1 MTATRQSIHRS
12 TPTHSLTKEKNMK
25 YELTPLH
32 SEVAP
37 NLFMGG
43 TDDSATIDKPQKL
56 NYFEGNNE
64 FDCVVTLYAW
74 AAPANWG
81 VEERRFGFPDA
92 NLIKEYIPTIVE
104 LAQWAHS
111 KWAAGKKVNIRCQAG
126 LNRSGLVTA
135 LTLMISGMS
144 ANEAIDTLRE
154 KRSGYALCNSEYE
167 RWLLTEASKCL
178 GLEQIRKSA

>member
-1 MTATRQSIHRS
+1 M
-12 TPTHSLTKEKNMK
+12 N
-25 YELTPLH
+25 YEITPLY

-43 TDDSATIDKPQKL
+43 TDDLATIDQPQKL
-56 NYFEGNNE
+56 NHFEVNNE

-92 NLIKEYIPTIVE
+92 SIIDEYIPTIVE

-111 KWAAGKKVNIRCQAG
+111 KWSAGKRVNIRCQAG

-135 LTLMISGMS
+135 LILMISGLS
-144 ANEAIDTLRE
+144 ADQAIDTLRA
-154 KRSGYALCNSEYE
+154 KRSSYALCNGEYE
-167 RWLLTEASKCL
+167 HWLLTEAGPLLAAYELK
-178 GLEQIRKSA
+178 KSA

>member
-1 MTATRQSIHRS
+1 
-12 TPTHSLTKEKNMK
+12 MK
-25 YELTPLH
+25 YELTPLY

-43 TDDSATIDKPQKL
+43 TDDNATIDQAQAL
-56 NYFEGNNE
+56 RHFEGSNE

-92 NLIKEYIPTIVE
+92 NIIEEYIPTIIE
-104 LAQWAHS
+104 LAQWAHA

-135 LTLMISGMS
+135 LTLMISGLS
-144 ANEAIDTLRE
+144 ADAAIKTLRE
-154 KRSGYALCNSEYE
+154 KRSDYALCNGQYE
-167 RWLLTEASKCL
+167 HWLRIEANRAL
-178 GLEQIRKSA
+178 GLDIERKSA

>member
-1 MTATRQSIHRS
+1 
-12 TPTHSLTKEKNMK
+12 MK
-25 YELTPLH
+25 YELTPLY

-43 TDDSATIDKPQKL
+43 TDDNATIDQAQKL
-56 NYFEGNNE
+56 RHFEGSNE

-92 NLIKEYIPTIVE
+92 NIIEEYLPTIIE
-104 LAQWAHS
+104 LAQWAHA
-111 KWAAGKKVNIRCQAG
+111 KWAAGKRVNIRCQAG

-144 ANEAIDTLRE
+144 AEEAIITLRE
-154 KRSGYALCNSEYE
+154 KRSDYALCNREYE
-167 RWLLTEASKCL
+167 EWLKREANAYLAS
-178 GLEQIRKSA
+178 

>member
-1 MTATRQSIHRS
+1 MR
-12 TPTHSLTKEKNMK
+12 
-25 YELTPLH
+25 YELTPLY

-43 TDDSATIDKPQKL
+43 TDDNATIDQAQKL
-56 NYFEGNNE
+56 RHFEGSNE

-92 NLIKEYIPTIVE
+92 NIIEEYIPTIVE
-104 LAQWAHS
+104 LAQWAHA

-144 ANEAIDTLRE
+144 AQDAINTLRE
-154 KRSGYALCNSEYE
+154 KRSDYALCNGEYE
-167 RWLLTEASKCL
+167 RWLLSHAERMIQVNQTASL
-178 GLEQIRKSA
+178 SA

>member
-1 MTATRQSIHRS
+1 
-12 TPTHSLTKEKNMK
+12 MK
-25 YELTPLH
+25 YELTPLY

-43 TDDSATIDKPQKL
+43 TDDNATIDHPQEL
-56 NYFEGNNE
+56 QYFEGGNT

-92 NLIKEYIPTIVE
+92 NIIEEYIPTILE

-135 LTLMISGMS
+135 LTLMISGLS
-144 ANEAIDTLRE
+144 ADEAIDTLRE
-154 KRSGYALCNSEYE
+154 KRSTYALCNGEYE
-167 RWLLTEASKCL
+167 HWLLTEADAYIARSSM
-178 GLEQIRKSA
+178 RKSA

>member
-1 MTATRQSIHRS
+1 MNHKQ
-12 TPTHSLTKEKNMK
+12 
-25 YELTPLH
+25 TPLY

-43 TDDSATIDKPQKL
+43 TDDNATIDQPQVL
-56 NYFEGNNE
+56 RHFDGSNE

-92 NLIKEYIPTIVE
+92 DIIEDYLPTIIE

-111 KWAAGKKVNIRCQAG
+111 KWASGKRVNIRCQAG

-144 ANEAIDTLRE
+144 ADEAINTLRA
-154 KRSGYALCNSEYE
+154 KRSSYALCNGEYE
-167 RWLLTEASKCL
+167 HWLLTEAEDHLAQWQSKM
-178 GLEQIRKSA
+178 SA

>member
-1 MTATRQSIHRS
+1 M
-12 TPTHSLTKEKNMK
+12 N
-25 YELTPLH
+25 YELTPLF

-43 TDDSATIDKPQKL
+43 TDDNATIDQAQTL
-56 NYFEGNNE
+56 RHFEGSNE

-81 VEERRFGFPDA
+81 VEERRFGFPDS
-92 NLIKEYIPTIVE
+92 NLIEEYIPTILE

-111 KWAAGKKVNIRCQAG
+111 KWSTGKRVNIRCQAG

-135 LTLMISGMS
+135 LTLMFSGMS
-144 ANEAIDTLRE
+144 ADEAINTLRE
-154 KRSGYALCNSEYE
+154 KRSEYALCNGEYE
-167 RWLLTEASKCL
+167 LWLRTEAQNY
-178 GLEQIRKSA
+178 LEELLMKKSA

>member
-1 MTATRQSIHRS
+1 
-12 TPTHSLTKEKNMK
+12 MK
-25 YELTPLH
+25 YEPTPLY

-43 TDDSATIDKPQKL
+43 TDDNATIDQAQKL
-56 NYFEGNNE
+56 RHFEGSNE

-92 NLIKEYIPTIVE
+92 NIIQEYIPTIVE
-104 LAQWAHS
+104 LAQWAHA

-144 ANEAIDTLRE
+144 AQDAINTLRE
-154 KRSGYALCNSEYE
+154 KRSDYALCNGEYE
-167 RWLLTEASKCL
+167 RWLKYEANTYL
-178 GLEQIRKSA
+178 AA

>member
-1 MTATRQSIHRS
+1 
-12 TPTHSLTKEKNMK
+12 MK
-25 YELTPLH
+25 YELTPLY

-43 TDDSATIDKPQKL
+43 TDDNATIDQAQKL
-56 NYFEGNNE
+56 RHFEGSNE

-92 NLIKEYIPTIVE
+92 NIIEEYIPTIVE
-104 LAQWAHS
+104 LAQWAHA

-135 LTLMISGMS
+135 LILMSTGLD
-144 ANEAIDTLRE
+144 AETAIRE
-154 KRSGYALCNSEYE
+154 
-167 RWLLTEASKCL
+167 
-178 GLEQIRKSA
+178 IRKNRADIALFNNEYVTWLMTEGAAFVAPSSSQQAA

>member
-1 MTATRQSIHRS
+1 M
-12 TPTHSLTKEKNMK
+12 N
-25 YELTPLH
+25 YELTPLY

-43 TDDSATIDKPQKL
+43 TDDLATIDQPQEL
-56 NYFEGNNE
+56 QYFEGGNT

-92 NLIKEYIPTIVE
+92 NIIEEYIPTILE

-144 ANEAIDTLRE
+144 ADEAINTLRA
-154 KRSGYALCNSEYE
+154 KRSSYALCNGEYE
-167 RWLLTEASKCL
+167 HWLLTEADAYIAQLSM
-178 GLEQIRKSA
+178 RKSA

>member
-1 MTATRQSIHRS
+1 
-12 TPTHSLTKEKNMK
+12 MK
-25 YELTPLH
+25 YELTPLY

-43 TDDSATIDKPQKL
+43 TDDNATIDQAQKL
-56 NYFEGNNE
+56 RHFEGSNE

-92 NLIKEYIPTIVE
+92 NIIEEYISTIIE
-104 LAQWAHS
+104 LAQWAHA

-135 LTLMISGMS
+135 LTLMLSGLS
-144 ANEAIDTLRE
+144 AEEAIETLRT
-154 KRSGYALCNSEYE
+154 KRSSYALCNSEYE
-167 RWLLTEASKCL
+167 QWLLTQADAYL
-178 GLEQIRKSA
+178 VQLNLRKSA

>member
-1 MTATRQSIHRS
+1 MNH
-12 TPTHSLTKEKNMK
+12 
-25 YELTPLH
+25 ELTPLY

-43 TDDSATIDKPQKL
+43 TDDDATIDQAQEL
-56 NYFEGNNE
+56 RNFEASNE

-92 NLIKEYIPTIVE
+92 NLIEEYIPIIIE
-104 LAQWAHS
+104 LAQWAHA

-135 LTLMISGMS
+135 LTLMISGLS
-144 ANEAIDTLRE
+144 ADEAIKTLRT

-167 RWLLTEASKCL
+167 HWLLTEADTYIAPSSM
-178 GLEQIRKSA
+178 RKSA

>member
-1 MTATRQSIHRS
+1 MNHKQ
-12 TPTHSLTKEKNMK
+12 
-25 YELTPLH
+25 TPLY

-43 TDDSATIDKPQKL
+43 TDDLATIDKAQELK
-56 NYFEGNNE
+56 YFNGKNE

-92 NLIKEYIPTIVE
+92 EIIEDYLPTIIE

-111 KWAAGKKVNIRCQAG
+111 KWASGKRVNIRCQAG

-135 LTLMISGMS
+135 LTLMISGMT
-144 ANEAIDTLRE
+144 ADQAIDTLRE
-154 KRSGYALCNSEYE
+154 KRSSYALCNGEYE
-167 RWLLTEASKCL
+167 HWLLTEAAAHIAQSP
-178 GLEQIRKSA
+178 IRKSA

>member
-1 MTATRQSIHRS
+1 
-12 TPTHSLTKEKNMK
+12 MK
-25 YELTPLH
+25 HELTPLY

-43 TDDSATIDKPQKL
+43 TDDSATIDQAQAL
-56 NYFEGNNE
+56 RNFEGSNE

-81 VEERRFGFPDA
+81 VEERRFGFPDS
-92 NLIKEYIPTIVE
+92 NIIEEYIPTIIE
-104 LAQWAHS
+104 LAQWAHA

-135 LTLMISGMS
+135 LTLMISGLS
-144 ANEAIDTLRE
+144 ADEAINTLRT
-154 KRSGYALCNSEYE
+154 KRSSYALCNGEYE
-167 RWLLTEASKCL
+167 HWLLTEADAYLAQSSM
-178 GLEQIRKSA
+178 RKSA

>member
-1 MTATRQSIHRS
+1 
-12 TPTHSLTKEKNMK
+12 MK
-25 YELTPLH
+25 YELTPLY

-43 TDDSATIDKPQKL
+43 TDDNATIDQAQKL
-56 NYFEGNNE
+56 RHFEGSNE

-92 NLIKEYIPTIVE
+92 NIIEEYIPTIVE
-104 LAQWAHS
+104 LAHWAHA

-144 ANEAIDTLRE
+144 AQEAINTLRE
-154 KRSGYALCNSEYE
+154 KRSDYALCNGEYE
-167 RWLLTEASKCL
+167 RWLKYKANTYLA
-178 GLEQIRKSA
+178 A

>member
-1 MTATRQSIHRS
+1 
-12 TPTHSLTKEKNMK
+12 MK
-25 YELTPLH
+25 YELTPLY

-43 TDDSATIDKPQKL
+43 TDDNATIDHPQEL
-56 NYFEGNNE
+56 QYFEGGNT

-92 NLIKEYIPTIVE
+92 NIIEEYIPTILE

-135 LTLMISGMS
+135 LVLIKDGYSPS
-144 ANEAIDTLRE
+144 KAIDLIRAQRGE
-154 KRSGYALCNSEYE
+154 DALCNYHFEQ
-167 RWLLTEASKCL
+167 WLLTSAASFISPPESL
-178 GLEQIRKSA
+178 SA

>member
-1 MTATRQSIHRS
+1 M
-12 TPTHSLTKEKNMK
+12 N
-25 YELTPLH
+25 YELTPLY

-43 TDDSATIDKPQKL
+43 TDDNATIDHPQEL
-56 NYFEGNNE
+56 QYFEGGNT

-92 NLIKEYIPTIVE
+92 NIIDEYIPTILE

-135 LTLMISGMS
+135 LTLMISGLS
-144 ANEAIDTLRE
+144 ADEAIDTLRE
-154 KRSGYALCNSEYE
+154 KRSSYALCNGEYE
-167 RWLLTEASKCL
+167 HWLLTEADAYIARSSM
-178 GLEQIRKSA
+178 RKSA

>member
-1 MTATRQSIHRS
+1 
-12 TPTHSLTKEKNMK
+12 MK
-25 YELTPLH
+25 YELTPLY

-43 TDDSATIDKPQKL
+43 TDDNATIDQAQKL
-56 NYFEGNNE
+56 RHFEGSNE

-92 NLIKEYIPTIVE
+92 NIIEEYIPTIVE
-104 LAQWAHS
+104 LAQWAHT

-144 ANEAIDTLRE
+144 AENAIKTLRE
-154 KRSGYALCNSEYE
+154 KRSDYALCNGEYE
-167 RWLLTEASKCL
+167 RWLKHEANTYL
-178 GLEQIRKSA
+178 AA

>member
-1 MTATRQSIHRS
+1 
-12 TPTHSLTKEKNMK
+12 MK
-25 YELTPLH
+25 YELTPLY

-43 TDDSATIDKPQKL
+43 TDDNATIDHPQEL
-56 NYFEGNNE
+56 QYFEGGNT

-92 NLIKEYIPTIVE
+92 NIIEEYIPTILE
-104 LAQWAHS
+104 LAHWAHA
-111 KWAAGKKVNIRCQAG
+111 KWSAGKKVNIRCQAG

-135 LTLMISGMS
+135 LTLMISGLS
-144 ANEAIDTLRE
+144 ADEAINTLRA
-154 KRSGYALCNSEYE
+154 KRSSYALCNRGYE
-167 RWLLTEASKCL
+167 HWLLTEADALITQLSM
-178 GLEQIRKSA
+178 RKSA

>member
-1 MTATRQSIHRS
+1 
-12 TPTHSLTKEKNMK
+12 MK
-25 YELTPLH
+25 YELTPLY

-43 TDDSATIDKPQKL
+43 TDDNATIDHPQEL
-56 NYFEGNNE
+56 QYFEGGNT

-92 NLIKEYIPTIVE
+92 NIIEEYIPTILE

-144 ANEAIDTLRE
+144 ADEAINTLRE
-154 KRSGYALCNSEYE
+154 KRSSYALCNGEYE
-167 RWLLTEASKCL
+167 HWLLTEADAYIAQLSM
-178 GLEQIRKSA
+178 RKSA

>member
-1 MTATRQSIHRS
+1 M
-12 TPTHSLTKEKNMK
+12 N
-25 YELTPLH
+25 YEITPLY

-43 TDDSATIDKPQKL
+43 TDDLATIDQAQELK
-56 NYFEGNNE
+56 YFNGTNE

-92 NLIKEYIPTIVE
+92 NIIDEYLPTIVE

-144 ANEAIDTLRE
+144 ADQAIDTLRE
-154 KRSGYALCNSEYE
+154 KRSTYALCNGEYE
-167 RWLLTEASKCL
+167 HWLLTEAGPLLTAHQLK
-178 GLEQIRKSA
+178 KSA

>member
-1 MTATRQSIHRS
+1 M
-12 TPTHSLTKEKNMK
+12 N
-25 YELTPLH
+25 YEITPLY

-43 TDDSATIDKPQKL
+43 TDDLATIDRPQKL
-56 NYFEGNNE
+56 NHFEVNNE

-92 NLIKEYIPTIVE
+92 SIIDEYIPTIVE

-111 KWAAGKKVNIRCQAG
+111 KWAAGKRVNIRCQAG
-126 LNRSGLVTA
+126 LNRSGLITA

-144 ANEAIDTLRE
+144 ADEAIDTLRA
-154 KRSGYALCNSEYE
+154 KRSSYALCNGEYE
-167 RWLLTEASKCL
+167 HWLLTQAGPLLDAYQLK
-178 GLEQIRKSA
+178 KSA

>member
-1 MTATRQSIHRS
+1 MNYAI
-12 TPTHSLTKEKNMK
+12 
-25 YELTPLH
+25 TPLY

-43 TDDSATIDKPQKL
+43 TDDLATIDQAQELK
-56 NYFEGNNE
+56 YFNGKNE

-92 NLIKEYIPTIVE
+92 DIIEEYLPTIIE
-104 LAQWAHS
+104 LAQWAHA
-111 KWAAGKKVNIRCQAG
+111 KWSSGKRVNIRCQAG
-126 LNRSGLVTA
+126 LNRSGLITA

-144 ANEAIDTLRE
+144 ADEAIDTLRE
-154 KRSGYALCNSEYE
+154 KRSTYALCNGEYE
-167 RWLLTEASKCL
+167 HWLLTEASQYL
-178 GLEQIRKSA
+178 GLEQVRKSA

>member
-1 MTATRQSIHRS
+1 
-12 TPTHSLTKEKNMK
+12 MK
-25 YELTPLH
+25 YELTPLY

-43 TDDSATIDKPQKL
+43 TDDNATIDQAQKL
-56 NYFEGNNE
+56 RHFEGRNE

-92 NLIKEYIPTIVE
+92 NIIQEYIPTIIE
-104 LAQWAHS
+104 LAQWAHA
-111 KWAAGKKVNIRCQAG
+111 KWASGKKVNIRCQAG

-135 LTLMISGMS
+135 LTLMISGLS
-144 ANEAIDTLRE
+144 ADEAIKILRT
-154 KRSGYALCNSEYE
+154 KRSDYALCNREYE
-167 RWLLTEASKCL
+167 QWLLTEADAYIAHLSS
-178 GLEQIRKSA
+178 RKSA

>member
-1 MTATRQSIHRS
+1 M
-12 TPTHSLTKEKNMK
+12 N
-25 YELTPLH
+25 YEITPLY

-43 TDDSATIDKPQKL
+43 TSDLATIDQVQPL
-56 NYFEGNNE
+56 RNFDGNNE

-92 NLIKEYIPTIVE
+92 SVIDEYIPTIVE
-104 LAQWAHS
+104 LAYWAHS

-144 ANEAIDTLRE
+144 ADEAIDTLRE
-154 KRSGYALCNSEYE
+154 KRSSSALCNGEYE
-167 RWLLTEASKCL
+167 HWLLTEAGPRLAAHPLK
-178 GLEQIRKSA
+178 ISA

>member
-1 MTATRQSIHRS
+1 
-12 TPTHSLTKEKNMK
+12 MK
-25 YELTPLH
+25 YELTPLY

-43 TDDSATIDKPQKL
+43 TDDNATIDHPQEL
-56 NYFEGNNE
+56 QYFEGGNT

-92 NLIKEYIPTIVE
+92 DIIEEYLPTIIE
-104 LAQWAHS
+104 LAQWAHA
-111 KWAAGKKVNIRCQAG
+111 KWSSGKRVNIRCQAG
-126 LNRSGLVTA
+126 LNRSGLITA

-144 ANEAIDTLRE
+144 ADEAIDTLRE
-154 KRSGYALCNSEYE
+154 KRSTYALCNGEYE
-167 RWLLTEASKCL
+167 HWLLTEAASA
-178 GLEQIRKSA
+178 LEANQLKKSA

>member
-1 MTATRQSIHRS
+1 
-12 TPTHSLTKEKNMK
+12 MK
-25 YELTPLH
+25 YELTPLY

-43 TDDSATIDKPQKL
+43 TDDNATIDQAQKL
-56 NYFEGNNE
+56 RHFEGSNE

-92 NLIKEYIPTIVE
+92 NIIEEYIPTIVE
-104 LAQWAHS
+104 LAQWAHA

-144 ANEAIDTLRE
+144 AQEAINTLRE
-154 KRSGYALCNSEYE
+154 KRSDYALCNGEYE
-167 RWLLTEASKCL
+167 RWLLSHTERMIQVNQTASL
-178 GLEQIRKSA
+178 SA

>member
-1 MTATRQSIHRS
+1 
-12 TPTHSLTKEKNMK
+12 MK
-25 YELTPLH
+25 YELTPLY

-43 TDDSATIDKPQKL
+43 TDDNATIDQAQKL
-56 NYFEGNNE
+56 RHFEGSNE

-92 NLIKEYIPTIVE
+92 NIIEEYIPTIVE
-104 LAQWAHS
+104 LAQWAHA

-144 ANEAIDTLRE
+144 AQDAINTLRE
-154 KRSGYALCNSEYE
+154 KRSDYVLCNGEYE
-167 RWLLTEASKCL
+167 RWLKYEANTYL
-178 GLEQIRKSA
+178 AA

>member
-1 MTATRQSIHRS
+1 M
-12 TPTHSLTKEKNMK
+12 N
-25 YELTPLH
+25 YEITPLY

-43 TDDSATIDKPQKL
+43 TDDKATIDQAQKL
-56 NYFEGNNE
+56 RHFEGSNE

-92 NLIKEYIPTIVE
+92 NIIKEYIPTIIE
-104 LAQWAHS
+104 LAQWAHA
-111 KWAAGKKVNIRCQAG
+111 KWASGKKVNIRCQAG

-135 LTLMISGMS
+135 LTLMISGLS
-144 ANEAIDTLRE
+144 ADEAIKILRT
-154 KRSGYALCNSEYE
+154 KRSDYALCNREYE
-167 RWLLTEASKCL
+167 QWLLTEADAYIAHSST
-178 GLEQIRKSA
+178 RKSA

>member
-1 MTATRQSIHRS
+1 
-12 TPTHSLTKEKNMK
+12 MK
-25 YELTPLH
+25 YELTPLY

-43 TDDSATIDKPQKL
+43 TDDNATIDQAQKL
-56 NYFEGNNE
+56 RHFEGSNE

-92 NLIKEYIPTIVE
+92 NIIDEYIPTIVE
-104 LAQWAHS
+104 LAQWAHA

-144 ANEAIDTLRE
+144 AEDAINTLRE
-154 KRSGYALCNSEYE
+154 KRSDYALCNSEYE
-167 RWLLTEASKCL
+167 RWLKHEANTYL
-178 GLEQIRKSA
+178 AA